1 MNEVI
6 LMGRLTRDPEA
17 RTSNEL
23 SISHYSLAVNRGWSS
38 KDETAVDFFDCVAF
52 GKSAD
57 FANKHLR
64 KGTKVLIQGRLQ
76 NRSWEKD
83 GVTHKVTEIVVNNQ
97 EFAESKQAAAEPAPT
112 PSPDDWII
120 IPADIDE
127 ELSFA

>member
-97 EFAESKQAAAEPAPT
+97 EFAES
-112 PSPDDWII
+112 
-120 IPADIDE
+120 
-127 ELSFA
+127 